1 MAIGIFNPVG
11 EVAAVESASAV
22 GISALAGK
30 AVGLVCNHHPAITA
44 IWAEL
49 EKGIEREWRPASTK
63 RVAKPNISKPQTREQ
78 LAQLAAEV
86 DYVLVG
92 VGA

>member
-1 MAIGIFNPVG
+1 MAIAIYNPVG
-11 EVAAVESASAV
+11 EVAQSESANAV
-22 GISALAGK
+22 RMGALAGK
-30 AVGLVCNHHPAITA
+30 RVGLVCNHHPAIVEL
-44 IWAEL
+44 WAEL
-49 EKGIEREWRPASTK
+49 EKGIERDWQPSFTK
-63 RVAKPNISKPQTREQ
+63 RVAKPNISKPQTKEQ

>member
-1 MAIGIFNPVG
+1 MAIGIYNPVG
-11 EVAAVESASAV
+11 EVAQSESANAV
-22 GISALAGK
+22 AMGALAGK
-30 AVGLVCNHHPAITA
+30 RVGLVCNHHPAIVG

-78 LAQLAAEV
+78 LASLAAEV
-86 DYVLVG
+86 DFVLVG

>member
-1 MAIGIFNPVG
+1 MAIGIYNPVG
-11 EVAAVESASAV
+11 EVAQSESANAV
-22 GISALAGK
+22 AMDALAGK
-30 AVGLVCNHHPAITA
+30 RVGLVCNHHPAIVEL
-44 IWAEL
+44 WAEL
-49 EKGIEREWRPASTK
+49 EKDIEREWRPASIK

-78 LAQLAAEV
+78 LAALAAEV

>member
-1 MAIGIFNPVG
+1 MIQIYNPVG
-11 EVAAVESASAV
+11 EIAPMEASNASRM
-22 GISALAGK
+22 GELSGRS
-30 AVGLVCNHHPAITA
+30 VGLVCNHHPAIVGL
-44 IWAEL
+44 WAEL
-49 EKGIEREWRPASTK
+49 EQELERDWKPANIE

-78 LAQLAAEV
+78 LAKLSEKV